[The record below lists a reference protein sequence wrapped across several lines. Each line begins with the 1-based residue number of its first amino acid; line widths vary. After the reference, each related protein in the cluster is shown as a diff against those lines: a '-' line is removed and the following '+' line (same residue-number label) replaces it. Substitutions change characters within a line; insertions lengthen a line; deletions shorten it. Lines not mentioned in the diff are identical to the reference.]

1 MGMKIYR
8 RTGGSLAIAAMVV
21 LIAVHEGC
29 VAQAAVSNQVGQAA
43 GQTTPVNASYTAPAI
58 APPSDEPYQAFYGG
72 HIQRAMTLLE
82 TSSAEHRWPVRILLY
97 GQSIVGSTDFTRDL
111 DNYFHREFPYADIH
125 LENRA
130 IGGFMADRLFRT
142 AAHDLY
148 PYYPDLL
155 IFHVY
160 GGQDTGDLE
169 RIISNVR
176 RYTTA
181 DIVLFNDHRQR
192 DHEISEASAAYF
204 RFLAAKY
211 DCELVDVSTE
221 WPRYLNEHHLE
232 PREMLRDAV
241 HPNADGYVLLS
252 ELIERHLK
260 YNPLFPGAW
269 VNMVRTYE
277 VKRPLV
283 EGAADEIQL
292 TGEGW
297 TVRDD
302 GAAGTS
308 SNGRLHLGFT
318 GNRVDLIA
326 GHTKDGEKLG
336 TAQILIDGK
345 APSANPAA
353 IYLTRPSEGPHTW
366 FPAIKR
372 VSHDAPLIP
381 EEWTLRITAINSDAT
396 KFSFEVNGSKT
407 GPDGKG
413 TNDKPFRSKS
423 GRVSIDPSDW
433 MLADIMKIFKQ
444 TVPPPVGFEVHWSAV
459 PLYVDEYRAMI
470 ATEKGHVYAT
480 TLTQGIR
487 NGKHTLEIVPNS
499 DGAVP
504 IQSIEV
510 YRPPLDSAQ

>member
-8 RTGGSLAIAAMVV
+8 RKYGSLAIAVMVV
-21 LIAVHEGC
+21 LISVHKGF
-29 VAQAAVSNQVGQAA
+29 VAQAAVSNQA
-43 GQTTPVNASYTAPAI
+43 GQTTPPAKASYTAPAI

-82 TSSAEHRWPVRILLY
+82 TSSVEHRWPVRILLY
-97 GQSIVGSTDFTRDL
+97 GQSIVGSTDFTQDL
-111 DNYFHREFPYADIH
+111 DNYFHSEFPYADIH

-169 RIISNVR
+169 RILSNVR

-204 RFLAAKY
+204 RYLAAKY
-211 DCELVDVSTE
+211 SCELVDVSME
-221 WPRYLNEHHLE
+221 WPRYLSEHHME

-260 YNPLFPGAW
+260 YNPLFPGSW
-269 VNMVRTYE
+269 TKMVRTYE

-283 EGAADEIQL
+283 EGATDEVQL
-292 TGEGW
+292 AGEGW
-297 TVRDD
+297 TTRYD

-308 SNGRLHLGFT
+308 SNGRLRLEFT
-318 GNRVDLIA
+318 GNKVDLIA
-326 GHTKDGEKLG
+326 GHIKDGDKLG
-336 TAQILIDGK
+336 TARIFIDGK
-345 APSANPAA
+345 APSADPAA
-353 IYLTRPSEGPHTW
+353 VYLTRPSEGPHTW

-372 VSHDAPLIP
+372 ISHDAPLIP

-396 KFSFEVNGSKT
+396 LFNFEVSGSKT
-407 GPDGKG
+407 GLDGQG

-444 TVPPPVGFEVHWSAV
+444 TVPPPAGFEVHWSAV
-459 PLYVDEYRAMI
+459 PLYVDEYRAI
-470 ATEKGHVYAT
+470 TATEKGRVYAT

-487 NGKHTLEIVPNS
+487 NGKHTLEIVPNG